1 MSTPK
6 IRVLIVDDSAVVRQT
21 LREVLES
28 DPEIEVIATAGDPFV
43 AAERIAEQVP
53 DVITLDIEMPRM
65 DGLTFL
71 KKLMSQHPIPVVI
84 CSSLAEE
91 GAQST
96 FRALEYGAV
105 EIVTKPQLGTK
116 QFLEDSRIAL
126 CEAVKAAAGA
136 RCAFCGPATPSS
148 PSSPPTPFSLP
159 PPTPWPRPLRKW
171 WSSAPPPAA
180 LKR

>member
-1 MSTPK
+1 M
-6 IRVLIVDDSAVVRQT
+6 
-21 LREVLES
+21 
-28 DPEIEVIATAGDPFV
+28 IATAGDPFV

-105 EIVTKPQLGTK
+105 EIITKPRLGTK

-136 RCAFCGPATPSS
+136 QAADAHDQATRSS
-148 PSSPPTPFSLP
+148 PSSPPTPFSLRP
-159 PPTPWPRPLRKW
+159 RTPWPRPRRKW
-171 WSSAPPPAA
+171 WSSALRPAA
-180 LKR
+180 LRR